1 MDNNTINI
9 SDDSGSDETYCPSNE
24 DNKHLRDSQPR
35 QIQTRH
41 TDNID
46 DLEGEDVFNLKFPM
60 SPMSNSELE
69 QFLQQLDDLIEK
81 LCIKDNKVTEWE
93 EISREGEEA
102 DEIILRQ
109 GYFFR
114 ETITLLPMQ
123 RPVLY
128 AMYNA
133 IYEAWLT
140 YRNYIH
146 VLDADSDYD
155 IEDNYMHFIN
165 DDCDENS
172 DNDEDSDSDEGS
184 ESLDCNCRCHHYSVD
199 NNTEENDTEYEHSE
213 NEVSDGYD
221 DSDENSDND
230 ENSDS
235 HEGIESLDCNC
246 RCRHYSVDNNTE
258 DEHSENEVSD
268 GYKDDD
274 TEDEHSENE
283 VSDGYKDDDTGD
295 EHSENAVCDGYT
307 SDIDIENE
315 HREYETSDWSD

>member
-1 MDNNTINI
+1 MA
-9 SDDSGSDETYCPSNE
+9 
-24 DNKHLRDSQPR
+24 HAQPNSTL
-35 QIQTRH
+35 QESEI

-133 IYEAWLT
+133 IYDAWLT
-140 YRNYIH
+140 YRNYHIYLH
-146 VLDADSDYD
+146 LLDADSDYD
-155 IEDNYMHFIN
+155 IKDNYMHFIN

-172 DNDEDSDSDEGS
+172 DNDEG
-184 ESLDCNCRCHHYSVD
+184 
-199 NNTEENDTEYEHSE
+199 
-213 NEVSDGYD
+213 
-221 DSDENSDND
+221 
-230 ENSDS
+230 SDS

-274 TEDEHSENE
+274 T
-283 VSDGYKDDDTGD
+283 GD
-295 EHSENAVCDGYT
+295 EHSENAVCD
-307 SDIDIENE
+307 IEHDIEHE
-315 HREYETSDWSD
+315 HSGYETSGWSNDSDYETSDWSN